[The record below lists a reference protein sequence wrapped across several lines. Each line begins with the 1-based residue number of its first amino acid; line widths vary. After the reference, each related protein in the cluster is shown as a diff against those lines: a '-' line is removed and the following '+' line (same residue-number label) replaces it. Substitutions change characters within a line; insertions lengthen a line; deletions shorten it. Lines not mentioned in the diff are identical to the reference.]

1 MTTIIL
7 IIILS
12 LIVIFFIT
20 LAIINLKRNVEK
32 KRFWKKYNNIVAN
45 LTFLRAHQHEYWWDY
60 FSEEVLR
67 DFEKEF
73 MNLFN

>member
-1 MTTIIL
+1 MTIIIL

-32 KRFWKKYNNIVAN
+32 KRFCEEYNNIVAN
-45 LTFLRAHQHEYWWDY
+45 ITYLRACQREDWWDD
-60 FSEEVLR
+60 FAEDTLR
-67 DFEKEF
+67 DFESRF